1 MDFGHSTCFRVTDD
15 RPHADLNQC
24 ICAPNLYPCPCVGWS
39 STGFD
44 EHAPIDQ
51 DRRHNVDPT
60 CRRAP
65 SATADWAFLSLSLKK
80 GGLFYQIYVLNYI
93 EENVGASGK
102 DAAATLANAEIWEEA
117 VARFD
122 AVWTSS
128 LSFAIIGSILYFPDL
143 WSYCKSDAAVTCS
156 FTIA

>member
-1 MDFGHSTCFRVTDD
+1 MTDYT
-15 RPHADLNQC
+15 PAADLNQC
-24 ICAPNLYPCPCVGWS
+24 ICAPNLCPCPCAGWS
-39 STGFD
+39 STCFD
-44 EHAPIDQ
+44 EHAPINQ

-65 SATADWAFLSLSLKK
+65 PVDWAFLSISLKK

-102 DAAATLANAEIWEEA
+102 DVTATLADAEIWEEA

-128 LSFAIIGSILYFPDL
+128 LSFAIIGSVLSLPDL